1 MKQYNNCVTL
11 TKQNRKEDMFLVQ
24 SVTLTF
30 INKAM

>member
-1 MKQYNNCVTL
+1 MKKYNNCVTL
-11 TKQNRKEDMFLVQ
+11 TKQNRKEDTFLVQ